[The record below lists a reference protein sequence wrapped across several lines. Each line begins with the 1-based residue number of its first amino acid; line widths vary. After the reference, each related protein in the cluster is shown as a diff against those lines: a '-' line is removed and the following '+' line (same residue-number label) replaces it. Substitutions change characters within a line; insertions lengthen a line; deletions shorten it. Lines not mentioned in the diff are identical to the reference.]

1 MPLKIRLQASA
12 GFVSASAL
20 GMACGP
26 GLAGFLQ
33 TKFTIYSLT
42 FNQSTLPG
50 WVMSVAWLLYLV
62 WLWFSFK
69 EPEHFAKAAAEAAA
83 STPQPSESGK
93 LSAHSSSFASAK
105 CYIFWKNK
113 MFYLKT

>member
-1 MPLKIRLQASA
+1 VNRRYISDCVPLKTRLQASA

-33 TKFTIYSLT
+33 TKFTIFSLT

-50 WVMSVAWLLYLV
+50 WLMSISWLLYLV

-69 EPEHFAKAAAEAAA
+69 EPEHFAKAAASAA
-83 STPQPSESGK
+83 PSESSK
-93 LSAHSSSFASAK
+93 SQSTDNISSSAVAK
-105 CYIFWKNK
+105 CSV
-113 MFYLKT
+113 